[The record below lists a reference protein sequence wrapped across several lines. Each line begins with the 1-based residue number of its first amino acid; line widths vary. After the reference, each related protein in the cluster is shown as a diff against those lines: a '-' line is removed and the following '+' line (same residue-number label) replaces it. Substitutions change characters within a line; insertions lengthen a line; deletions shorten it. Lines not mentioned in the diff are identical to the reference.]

1 MVFCWMISFI
11 WIPNI
16 IYAQCPILPALPKS
30 AKTIQAFIPKTWF
43 ILDSAK
49 SDFNADKLLDIVL
62 VIANEK
68 ENGQDNFEF
77 ECNRAILILQ
87 KTKEGYILSS
97 FTKEGV
103 LCKQCGGVF
112 GDPYAGISLEKNVL
126 KMNHYGG
133 SNWRWTQDYTFRFQQ
148 NEWQLIGISND
159 SFFVGSDCDGE
170 GVGDAGRNLVE
181 VNFSTSK
188 IHIIKTK
195 DTECKPY
202 KDEWLTC
209 KKKPLI
215 SLSQF
220 DVSEDYM
227 PIKIN

>member
-1 MVFCWMISFI
+1 MICFI
-11 WIPNI
+11 GIQNI
-16 IYAQCPILPALPKS
+16 LYAQCPILTALPKS
-30 AKTIQAFIPKTWF
+30 AKTIEAFIPTTWF

-49 SDFNADKLLDIVL
+49 GDFNADKLLDIVL

-68 ENGQDNFEF
+68 ENVEDNFEY

-103 LCKQCGGVF
+103 LCKQCGGIF
-112 GDPYAGISLEKNVL
+112 GDPYAKIFLEENVL
-126 KMNHYGG
+126 TINHYGG

-148 NEWQLIGISND
+148 KEWQLIGISKD
-159 SFFVGSDCDGE
+159 SYFDGSDCDGE
-170 GVGDAGRNLVE
+170 GVGNAGRNLVE

-188 IHIIKTK
+188 IHVIQTK
-195 DTECKPY
+195 GTACKPY
-202 KDEWLTC
+202 KDVWLRC

-220 DVSEDYM
+220 DVSADYL